1 MRIRKIAF
9 LLAALQILSLTASCG
24 GGATS
29 DETTPDASGSV
40 SDTDAET
47 TVSSG
52 VPDDLDLDGL
62 EINIWYTTSPY
73 STVETFPDL
82 AGELGSE
89 TLDDATYKANRAVED
104 KLNCKLNY
112 YDSLCK
118 SGDTGDTAMKLIMAG
133 DNEYDLYHVVQWNG
147 TKLAVEGYFMN
158 MSDAP
163 YISLDKPWWDQTF
176 MEAMAV
182 GKDKYYMLV
191 GDYCI
196 DRTRNLSC
204 MFYNKSL
211 YENYY
216 GDPDGLYQDVID
228 GKWTYDKLR
237 KIAKDAWIDKN
248 SNGTVDRED
257 QYSYFINGGNVLD
270 GLVYGAGVR
279 VTGRDS
285 DNNPTLTLN
294 NEHTVNVTKA
304 LYELVFETP
313 GALEDSQLKVSD
325 LSVNYE
331 DFSADKSMFVL
342 GFFYTSESFRDMKS
356 DFGIIPNPKYD
367 ESQDGYYSIAHDIT
381 RMMGVPIGCEKYDA
395 VCAVL
400 EELSFEGNKKILP
413 AYYDVLMKNKYS
425 RDTNSAEMLDIIRE
439 GCRPDPAYIYL
450 YSFNYLGLYF
460 RYMIQ
465 DRTSDFASYYA
476 KKEATALK
484 DMQKL
489 IDQFASI
496 DS

>member
-1 MRIRKIAF
+1 MQIKKIAF
-9 LLAALQILSLTASCG
+9 LLAALQILTLTASCG
-24 GGATS
+24 GGKGS
-29 DETTPDASGSV
+29 NETTPSQGE
-40 SDTDAET
+40 SDSTADTEPEET
-47 TVSSG
+47 SG
-52 VPDDLDLDGL
+52 VPKDLNLGGL

-82 AGELGSE
+82 AGELGGD
-89 TLDDATYKANRAVED
+89 TLDDATYKANRAVEE

-112 YDSLCK
+112 YDSLCN
-118 SGDTGDTAMKLIMAG
+118 SSVTGDTAMKLIMAG
-133 DNEYDLYHVVQWNG
+133 DNEFDLYHVVQWNG
-147 TKLAVEGYFMN
+147 TKLATDGYFMN

-176 MEAMAV
+176 MQAMSV

-237 KIAKDAWIDKN
+237 TIAQDVWIDKN
-248 SNGTVDRED
+248 SNGVADRED
-257 QYSYFINGGNVLD
+257 QYAFFLNGGNTLD
-270 GLVYGAGVR
+270 GLVYGADVK
-279 VTGRDS
+279 VTGRDK
-285 DNNPTLTLN
+285 DNNPTLILN
-294 NEHTVNVTKA
+294 NEHTVNVTKGIYD
-304 LYELVFETP
+304 LLFETS
-313 GALEDSQLKVSD
+313 GVIRDIEFKEELTT
-325 LSVNYE
+325 NYE
-331 DFSADKSMFVL
+331 DFAADNSMFVF
-342 GFFYTSESFRDMKS
+342 GFFYTSESFRNMKS
-356 DFGIIPNPKYD
+356 DFGIIPTPKYD
-367 ESQDGYYSIAHDIT
+367 ESQDGYYSVPHDIT
-381 RMMGVPIGCEKYDA
+381 RMMGIPIGCEKYDA

-400 EELSFEGNKKILP
+400 EELSFQGNKKILP

-425 RDTNSAEMLDIIRE
+425 RDTKSAEMLDIIRD
-439 GCRPDPAYIYL
+439 GCRPDTSYIYL

-460 RYMIQ
+460 RYMMQ
-465 DRTSDFASYYA
+465 EKSSDFASYYA
-476 KKEATALK
+476 KNEGQALK

-496 DS
+496 DN